1 MSFDG
6 IFTHAM
12 AQELNTTLS
21 GGRVAKIQQPY
32 ENEIIITIR
41 AGRKNH
47 PCCSQLIHSMRGC
60 KLPTFHLQIQTFLQP
75 SR

>member
-47 PCCSQLIHSMRGC
+47 PLLLSANPQ
-60 KLPTFHLQIQTFLQP
+60 
-75 SR
+75 

>member
-21 GGRVAKIQQPY
+21 GGQVAKIQQPY

-47 PCCSQLIHSMRGC
+47 PLLLSANPQYARVQIT
-60 KLPTFHLQIQTFLQP
+60 TFHLQIQTFLQP

>member
-41 AGRKNH
+41 AERK
-47 PCCSQLIHSMRGC
+47 LIHSMRGC

>member
-47 PCCSQLIHSMRGC
+47 PL
-60 KLPTFHLQIQTFLQP
+60 LL
-75 SR
+75 